1 MPPDR
6 FTTGCTLTSETRRL
20 MITLKN
26 PTLST
31 SHPNSWLKALI
42 ASAALLILPVSG
54 LAMADNTVTQGD
66 LQPLAPFEA
75 QYRLEVSGWP
85 GATITHQLSEES
97 QHWLSDMRFSITI
110 ARGQERSRFTAD
122 EANTHSLMYDSSY
135 SVLGIGDSYQ
145 LRSSDIVTQ
154 DRQTAIIDLA
164 RRAGSARCSSVAPCD
179 IYFVDHRGR
188 EEHFQYYLADIQRLK
203 VPAGE
208 FETHSVVLFDSE
220 KPDRQLR
227 ISFHADYPGLILEAL
242 YQKDGKRNTHITLTR
257 LNSLGDSTD

>member
-1 MPPDR
+1 MA
-6 FTTGCTLTSETRRL
+6 TS
-20 MITLKN
+20 I
-26 PTLST
+26 
-31 SHPNSWLKALI
+31 
-42 ASAALLILPVSG
+42 ALLMLPFG
-54 LAMADNTVTQGD
+54 ALANTDEADQQGN

-85 GATITHQLSEES
+85 GATITHQLSEKN
-97 QHWLSDMRFSITI
+97 QHWLSDMHFSITI

-122 EANTHSLMYDSSY
+122 EASTDSLMYDSSY

-145 LRSSDIVTQ
+145 LRASDIATQ

-164 RRAGSARCSSVAPCD
+164 RRAGNARCSSVAPCD
-179 IYFVDHRGR
+179 IHFVDHRGR

-203 VPAGE
+203 VSAGE
-208 FETHSVVLFDSE
+208 FDTHSVVLFDSE

>member
-1 MPPDR
+1 M
-6 FTTGCTLTSETRRL
+6 
-20 MITLKN
+20 
-26 PTLST
+26 
-31 SHPNSWLKALI
+31 A
-42 ASAALLILPVSG
+42 V
-54 LAMADNTVTQGD
+54 ADNTATQGD

-145 LRSSDIVTQ
+145 LRASELTVL

-164 RRAGSARCSSVAPCD
+164 RRAGSETCTVQAPCD
-179 IYFVDHRGR
+179 MYFADHRGR
-188 EEHFQYYLADIQRLK
+188 NEHFSYYLADIHRLK

-208 FETHSVVLFDSE
+208 FDTQSVILFDNE